1 MKQMRRLFHCVLR
14 LGCLLAVVLA
24 AGMLFER
31 MAVAPALAS
40 KGADLSPEPWIAMR
54 SNVQELKKPEIDP
67 DDWRL
72 VLVNKWNA
80 LPEGFEPETVEIER
94 GYRFDA
100 RAADKLTAML
110 DGCRAAGLHPLIC
123 SAYRTGDYQT
133 SLFEKQVRKQKSK
146 GLDEEEAVAAAGEVV
161 AVPGTSEHQLGLA
174 VDICSMDYQLLDE
187 GQEQTAE
194 YQWLRAHC
202 AEYGFILRYPPDTTD
217 ITGIIYEPW
226 HFRYV
231 GEEAAAYMMAK
242 GILLEEF
249 LQD

>member
-1 MKQMRRLFHCVLR
+1 MKRMRRLFRCVLR

-24 AGMLFER
+24 AGMLF
-31 MAVAPALAS
+31 VAWLLRLRSLRKARIYPRNPGL
-40 KGADLSPEPWIAMR
+40 PP
-54 SNVQELKKPEIDP
+54 SNVQEPKKPEIDP

-146 GLDEEEAVAAAGEVV
+146 GLDGEKAG
-161 AVPGTSEHQLGLA
+161 
-174 VDICSMDYQLLDE
+174 CS
-187 GQEQTAE
+187 GG
-194 YQWLRAHC
+194 RSGRC
-202 AEYGFILRYPPDTTD
+202 AG
-217 ITGIIYEPW
+217 
-226 HFRYV
+226 H
-231 GEEAAAYMMAK
+231 K
-242 GILLEEF
+242 
-249 LQD
+249 

>member
-1 MKQMRRLFHCVLR
+1 M
-14 LGCLLAVVLA
+14 
-24 AGMLFER
+24 
-31 MAVAPALAS
+31 
-40 KGADLSPEPWIAMR
+40 
-54 SNVQELKKPEIDP
+54 
-67 DDWRL
+67 
-72 VLVNKWNA
+72 
-80 LPEGFEPETVEIER
+80 
-94 GYRFDA
+94 
-100 RAADKLTAML
+100 
-110 DGCRAAGLHPLIC
+110 
-123 SAYRTGDYQT
+123 
-133 SLFEKQVRKQKSK
+133 RKQKGK

-231 GEEAAAYMMAK
+231 GTPHAQLMTER
-242 GILLEEF
+242 GLTLEEYHV
-249 LQD
+249 LLGEAGA